1 MMCTHADLWKEGAG
15 VSASGENGCS
25 IVSRVM
31 KDVACETRERNDTD
45 HFTAA
50 PRHLTYAPTHP

>member
-15 VSASGENGCS
+15 VSASEEKGCS

-50 PRHLTYAPTHP
+50 PLHLT